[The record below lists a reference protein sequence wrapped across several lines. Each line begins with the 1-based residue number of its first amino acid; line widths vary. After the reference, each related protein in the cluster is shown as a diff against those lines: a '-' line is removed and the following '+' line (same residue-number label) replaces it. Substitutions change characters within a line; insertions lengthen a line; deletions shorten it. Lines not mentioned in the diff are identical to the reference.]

1 MMQPLA
7 ILGGTFDPVHN
18 AHLRVAWEAAERLDA
33 EVRLIPANV
42 PPHRDQPVASARERA
57 AILRAAL
64 AGQDR
69 LVLDERELRREGP
82 SWTID
87 TLIELRDEIGAERPL
102 VLLVGADAFLGLPS
116 WHRWGEMFDYAHI
129 GVLTRPG
136 HEIATLPTELR
147 IKVASR
153 RTNDP
158 AALRADAVRPRAAD
172 ACHAARDF
180 GDVDSRRAR
189 GRRRAA
195 LSHAGF
201 RHRGSAP
208 ARAVSA
214 LRRARIAA
222 VGNDWPYA
230 EGPRKV
236 GLAGTNESPR

>member
-69 LVLDERELRREGP
+69 LVLDERELGREGP

-87 TLIELRDEIGAERPL
+87 TLIELRDEIGEERPL

-158 AALRADAVRPRAAD
+158 AALRETPSGRVLPMPVTPLEISATWIRDVLAAGGEPRYLMP
-172 ACHAARDF
+172 
-180 GDVDSRRAR
+180 DSVIEDPHLLAPYRR
-189 GRRRAA
+189 
-195 LSHAGF
+195 
-201 RHRGSAP
+201 
-208 ARAVSA
+208 
-214 LRRARIAA
+214 
-222 VGNDWPYA
+222 
-230 EGPRKV
+230 
-236 GLAGTNESPR
+236 

>member
-1 MMQPLA
+1 MTKPLA

-33 EVRLIPANV
+33 EVRLVPANV
-42 PPHRDQPVASARERA
+42 PPHRDQPVANAHERA

-64 AGQDR
+64 QGQDR

-87 TLIELRDEIGAERPL
+87 TLFELRDEIGAERPL

-116 WHRWGEMFDYAHI
+116 WHRWGELFDYAHV

-153 RTNDP
+153 RT
-158 AALRADAVRPRAAD
+158 ADANALLASP
-172 ACHAARDF
+172 C
-180 GDVDSRRAR
+180 
-189 GRRRAA
+189 GRVLPKQVTPLA
-195 LSHAGF
+195 LSATEVRALLAAGGEP
-201 RHRGSAP
+201 RYLMPDAVLADPRLLAP
-208 ARAVSA
+208 YRTA
-214 LRRARIAA
+214 I
-222 VGNDWPYA
+222 
-230 EGPRKV
+230 
-236 GLAGTNESPR
+236 

>member
-69 LVLDERELRREGP
+69 LVLDERELGREGP

-136 HEIATLPTELR
+136 HEIGTLPTELR

-158 AALRADAVRPRAAD
+158 GALRETPSGRVLPMPVTPLEISATWIRDVLAAGGEPRYLMP
-172 ACHAARDF
+172 
-180 GDVDSRRAR
+180 DSVIEDPHLLAPYRR
-189 GRRRAA
+189 
-195 LSHAGF
+195 
-201 RHRGSAP
+201 
-208 ARAVSA
+208 
-214 LRRARIAA
+214 
-222 VGNDWPYA
+222 
-230 EGPRKV
+230 
-236 GLAGTNESPR
+236 